1 MKYQE
6 AEDYIYKSYL
16 EAQSALDYS
25 SPDSEKRHPGLTR
38 DLLEHLSGTPAVVVT
53 GSKGKGSVSAMI
65 SRIMGAYVKTGLFT
79 SPHISSF
86 RERFRVDGTMISEE
100 EFIRNLEGLRPKF
113 EDISKGLQP
122 GKFISPIGMQAAIAL
137 RWFREMAT
145 EFNVFECGKGARYD
159 DVNNIIHKFA
169 VINSIFLEHTRE
181 LGGSI
186 EEIALDKSHAITGN
200 EKTVFVGLQNE
211 AVMRVIETRARELN
225 VPLKIYGRD
234 FESFNISYSRDGMN
248 FDVRMG
254 ERIYKDL
261 KIPLLGEHQ
270 TRNAALAIA
279 LCQEERSDLEEEK
292 LRRSLA
298 SLEWPGR
305 MQILSSEPFVML
317 DACINEASTEN
328 IRQTLDFLGIGD
340 ITLIVGIPEDK
351 DYRGVVKGMA
361 GYASEVVLTM
371 SQNPHYSFSPSQ
383 LQQLDVNGVWKE
395 NVGEAISYGVN
406 RGRPVVILGTTS
418 VVSEVLSMDMLL

>member
-1 MKYQE
+1 
-6 AEDYIYKSYL
+6 
-16 EAQSALDYS
+16 
-25 SPDSEKRHPGLTR
+25 
-38 DLLEHLSGTPAVVVT
+38 
-53 GSKGKGSVSAMI
+53 
-65 SRIMGAYVKTGLFT
+65 
-79 SPHISSF
+79 
-86 RERFRVDGTMISEE
+86 
-100 EFIRNLEGLRPKF
+100 
-113 EDISKGLQP
+113 
-122 GKFISPIGMQAAIAL
+122 
-137 RWFREMAT
+137 
-145 EFNVFECGKGARYD
+145 
-159 DVNNIIHKFA
+159 
-169 VINSIFLEHTRE
+169 
-181 LGGSI
+181 
-186 EEIALDKSHAITGN
+186 
-200 EKTVFVGLQNE
+200 
-211 AVMRVIETRARELN
+211 
-225 VPLKIYGRD
+225 
-234 FESFNISYSRDGMN
+234 MN
-248 FDVRMG
+248 FDVRVG

-328 IRQTLDFLGIGD
+328 IRQTLDFLSIGD

-371 SQNPHYSFSPSQ
+371 SQNPHYRFSPSQ

-395 NVGEAISYGVN
+395 NVGEAISYGVS

-418 VVSEVLSMDMLL
+418 VVSEVLSMDRWL